1 MHYFTELGEINKCE
15 NKDGGGNGSYVQIG
29 FRLTQFPLLL
39 PFGFCLPE
47 ECSRNSEFEDLVIGL
62 NEYGNQVIEIAKE
75 YVDFD
80 KLYDM
85 IPEGTT
91 NANVKIKAITN
102 LAYNGT

>member
-1 MHYFTELGEINKCE
+1 M
-15 NKDGGGNGSYVQIG
+15 
-29 FRLTQFPLLL
+29 
-39 PFGFCLPE
+39 
-47 ECSRNSEFEDLVIGL
+47 IGL

-80 KLYDM
+80 KLYGM